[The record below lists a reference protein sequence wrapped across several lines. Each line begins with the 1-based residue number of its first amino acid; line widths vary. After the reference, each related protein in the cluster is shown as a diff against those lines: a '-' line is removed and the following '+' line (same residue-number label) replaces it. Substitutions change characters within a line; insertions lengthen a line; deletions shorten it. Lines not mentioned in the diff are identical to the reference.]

1 MHLFRLAALFLLSIL
16 LTSCQ
21 QAPQL
26 VKLSGEAQGTSW
38 HISYWNNNDADAGKV
53 KQQIDAEFVRIDKL
67 MSNYRDDSVISQFNQ
82 QQDNTYQTVGTEL
95 VQLIE
100 QARLISNASHGCYDL
115 TVKPLF
121 DLWGFRANQ
130 FNHPSAEQIDT
141 ALLSTGMRHLGT
153 TTTDKVA
160 KAITDLTVDVSSIA
174 QGYTVERLSV
184 VLQNNGIKH
193 FMAEIGGEL
202 LTQGHKPDG
211 KAWRIAIE
219 RPLPGS
225 QQLHKVLQM
234 STTQRAAVM
243 TSGTYRHYFTAD
255 GQRFSH
261 ILDARTG
268 KPVLH
273 DTVSVTLVHDNA
285 TLADAWSTALLCS
298 GYEQGMAIAT
308 DQNLAVLFIVEKNGA
323 LVEHA
328 SPAWQQNRLFSEVK

>member
-1 MHLFRLAALFLLSIL
+1 MHLFRLAILFLLFLALS
-16 LTSCQ
+16 SCQ

-26 VKLSGEAQGTSW
+26 VKLSGEAQGTTW
-38 HISYWNNNDADAGKV
+38 HISYWSNNDADTSKV
-53 KQQIDAEFVRIDKL
+53 KQQIDAEFARIDKL

-82 QQDNTYQTVGTEL
+82 QQINTYQTVGSEL
-95 VQLIE
+95 VHLIE
-100 QARLISNASHGCYDL
+100 QARLISHASQGCYDL

-121 DLWGFRANQ
+121 DLWGFKANQ
-130 FNHPSAEQIDT
+130 FNQPSAEQIHT

-153 TTTDKVA
+153 TAPDKAA
-160 KAITDLTVDVSSIA
+160 KAVTNLTVDVSSIA

-184 VLQNNGIKH
+184 ILQNNGIQH

-211 KAWRIAIE
+211 SAWRIAIE
-219 RPLPGS
+219 RPLPGR
-225 QQLHKVLQM
+225 QQLHKILQM
-234 STTQRAAVM
+234 NTTQRAAVM

-255 GQRFSH
+255 GRRFSH

-285 TLADAWSTALLCS
+285 TQADAWSTALLCS

-308 DQNLAVLFIVEKNGA
+308 AQNLAVLFIVEKDGA

-328 SPAWQQNRLFSEVK
+328 SPAWQESRLFSEVQ